1 LHNTEPFNIHIN
13 SPFSNCGIC
22 FKQSAY
28 NFYKDHVLKVKS
40 DLNDYELEGILQDC
54 MNWDLFG
61 HYNKS
66 FVKEN
71 LEKKY
76 HIILPYDDFNQYFVN
91 HFGKYAVLFDGVV
104 DTLVELKKQG
114 YILVCLTN
122 GDYSVQN
129 SKLETTKIK
138 PYFDKVIISGEVGIR
153 KPDPRIYEYTCNLA
167 NIKPEETLF
176 IGDTYST
183 DIVGAYRA
191 NIRPVWV
198 CSDTM
203 KVCAMDT
210 LRIPSFNDLPELLKT
225 L

>member
-1 LHNTEPFNIHIN
+1 MSIN
-13 SPFSNCGIC
+13 ALVIDFDDTLSNR
-22 FKQSAY
+22 KQSAY
-28 NFYKDHVLKVKS
+28 NFYKDLVLEVKN
-40 DLNDYELEGILQDC
+40 DLKDYELEGILQDC
-54 MNWDLFG
+54 MNWDLHG

-76 HIILPYDDFNQYFVN
+76 KISLPYEDFNKYFGEK
-91 HFGKYAVLFDGVV
+91 FGAYTILYDGVIE
-104 DTLVELKKQG
+104 TLIELKKQG

-122 GDYSVQN
+122 GDYFTQN
-129 SKLETTKIK
+129 SKLETTNIK
-138 PYFDKVIISGEVGIR
+138 PYFDYVVISGEVGIN
-153 KPDPRIYEYTCNLA
+153 KPDPRIYDYTCNLA

-191 NIRPVWV
+191 NMQPVWV
-198 CSDTM
+198 CSDTARA
-203 KVCAMDT
+203 CAMNT
-210 LRIPSFNDLPELLKT
+210 LRIPSFNHIIDLLKT